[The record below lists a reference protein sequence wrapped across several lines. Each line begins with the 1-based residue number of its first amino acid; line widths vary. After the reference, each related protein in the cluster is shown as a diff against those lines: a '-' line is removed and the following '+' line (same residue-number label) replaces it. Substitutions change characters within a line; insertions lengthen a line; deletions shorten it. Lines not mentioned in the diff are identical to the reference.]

1 MRRVYATD
9 RWFTFPKFVETAL
22 YLRTRLEESGLRDVQ
37 IGGGKADGQTQ
48 VGYWTMPLVSCPNGS

>member
-22 YLRTRLEESGLRDVQ
+22 YLKTRLEESGLSNVQ
-37 IGGGKADGQTQ
+37 IGGGIEDSGAVHMQQ
-48 VGYWTMPLVSCPNGS
+48 E